1 MGCRR
6 RAKVRRAK
14 VYLDILWLVLEARLV
29 TVGRVTYSTGFCGGG
44 WLTRVP
50 QECRQNVR
58 KDVRKAA
65 AAAAAAAAAPKNTP
79 KPWSEYQAQRRR
91 ADLQQNKQNRQP
103 AAAAA
108 AAAAACAKTKVSTR
122 IASLLLYAILQS
134 PPECSNSTLYRSYWS
149 GVTFALS
156 SLPFD

>member
-1 MGCRR
+1 
-6 RAKVRRAK
+6 VRRAK

-79 KPWSEYQAQRRR
+79 N
-91 ADLQQNKQNRQP
+91 QNIQP

-108 AAAAACAKTKVSTR
+108 AAAKTKVSTR